1 MIPICDDQGDGARA
15 WHPSRA
21 THHQSISHGRAS
33 TIYQTLTKRPDPL
46 PATKAAGGAMNILGS
61 QRVDPTVPA
70 RETTGL
76 LRRART
82 SAVE

>member
-1 MIPICDDQGDGARA
+1 LIVTNRDHGARA

-46 PATKAAGGAMNILGS
+46 PATKAAGGAINILSGR
-61 QRVDPTVPA
+61 RVDPTVPA

-82 SAVE
+82 SSVE